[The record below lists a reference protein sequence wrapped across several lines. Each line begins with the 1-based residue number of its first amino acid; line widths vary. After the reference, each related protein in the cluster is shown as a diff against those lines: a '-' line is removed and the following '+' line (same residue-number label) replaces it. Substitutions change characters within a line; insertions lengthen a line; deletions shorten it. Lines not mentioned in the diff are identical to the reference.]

1 MGEEEK
7 DKQRDN
13 DTRIEVEIKN
23 DNTES
28 SEEIDRPTDDEETV
42 AGEESGSSDGEEE
55 IVVPNSLIEGYEEK
69 LKEKEDRFLRLAAEF
84 DNYKKRTARQFEN
97 MTISSVERV
106 ITPLL
111 EVVDN
116 FQRALDSA
124 DRNSDF
130 ESLKK
135 GMELIYQQL
144 QGILEREG
152 VEEIE
157 AVGKPFDPN
166 LHDAMMQVASDE
178 YGEGIVVQEMMKGYR
193 IKDKVIR
200 HARVVVSKGAPEDD
214 NSEQE

>member
-13 DTRIEVEIKN
+13 DPRIEVEIEN

-28 SEEIDRPTDDEETV
+28 SEDIDRPTDGEENV
-42 AGEESGSSDGEEE
+42 AGEESGASDGEEE

-116 FQRALDSA
+116 FQRALESA
-124 DRNSDF
+124 DENSDF

-144 QGILEREG
+144 QGILKREG

-166 LHDAMMQVASDE
+166 LHDAMMQVESDE
-178 YGEGIVVQEMMKGYR
+178 YDDGIVVQEMMKGYR

-200 HARVVVSKGAPEDD
+200 HARVVVGKGAPEDD
-214 NSEQE
+214 DSEQA